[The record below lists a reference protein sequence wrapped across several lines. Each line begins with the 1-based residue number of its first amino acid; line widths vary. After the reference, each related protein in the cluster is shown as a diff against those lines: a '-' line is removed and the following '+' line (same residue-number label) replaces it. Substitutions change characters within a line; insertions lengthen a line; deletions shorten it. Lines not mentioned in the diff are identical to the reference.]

1 MASEGRDKLKLKLL
15 IDKRFPKVL
24 LAEAGKEVVDF
35 LFSLMAL
42 PLGSLIK
49 LISKES
55 MVGSLGSTFASIEQL
70 DAGYFLFSTKNKTS
84 LIQSKIYSDS
94 TSSSSSLS
102 NPPEPATFDCFHCRQ
117 RSYTNRT
124 TTFYGFPCEF
134 CSPATYSERTQTG
147 YVRGSIMYS
156 VMDDL
161 SVQPMSPTST
171 IALLNKL
178 GLKDFSLLEE
188 RTVYMTAN
196 ESYSVIFLLNQ
207 HSYLIC
213 FVSLGF
219 GACEDILVVKECAH
233 RCISSKEGKSD
244 I

>member
-1 MASEGRDKLKLKLL
+1 MASEGHDKLKLKLL

-42 PLGSLIK
+42 PLGSLIE
-49 LISKES
+49 LINNES
-55 MVGSLGSTFASIEQL
+55 MVGSLGCTFASIKQL
-70 DAGYFLFSTKNKTS
+70 DAGYFLSTERKTS
-84 LIQSKIYSDS
+84 LIQSQIYSGS

-102 NPPEPATFDCFHCRQ
+102 NPAEPATFNCFHCR
-117 RSYTNRT
+117 RFYPNRT
-124 TTFYGFPCEF
+124 TTFYGFPCKF
-134 CSPATYSERTQTG
+134 CSPATYSEQTRMG
-147 YVRGSIMYS
+147 YARGSIMYS

-188 RTVYMTAN
+188 RIVFMTAD
-196 ESYSVIFLLNQ
+196 EALELVKA
-207 HSYLIC
+207 
-213 FVSLGF
+213 SL
-219 GACEDILVVKECAH
+219 
-233 RCISSKEGKSD
+233 SSKNVLTDVFLAKKERATFKSENHF
-244 I
+244 